1 MTVTQNMCMWGPV
14 HLQRER
20 SGTGSRGDPQG
31 AFRSRSHSREAFKRS
46 CPSASEGRNHLEAAP
61 YRREGSARPPING
74 YGRSSSERA
83 APVAS
88 PTIASSVR
96 STVTAAPPVAAP
108 SSTSS
113 AALHGAVGGL
123 VLAVAAEPAVPVAV
137 VSASA
142 SVGTAAIGAVPA
154 ASSPA
159 VAAVAVVAAASFG
172 KPVVIP
178 VAGATATPTPSS
190 SASPGGPGRAAAASS
205 ARLDVLLGHGLLD
218 FHSVALDRVEL
229 DHGRLIGGV
238 VVLEVDET
246 EAALF
251 PALFVGDDLGLL
263 HGAELAE
270 VLHQVPFAHVP
281 FEAAHEEFLH
291 LGVSAGL
298 GRVLPGHGPL
308 QLHRVPVHRV
318 GGRGHGGVRLLHR
331 RVGDEAEAPGALGLR
346 VEHDHAVGE
355 GAVGREVLPQPGLR
369 GLHVQ
374 PTDEQLAQLRV
385 LHAASGAAPGPGA
398 ETPPPVRGQ
407 LRRFF
412 PLLLRLAASSPCE
425 QRDLTAAAAAGGSC
439 LGAARRLRSASPDRQ
454 HSRGV
459 PGAAAPPERR
469 AGVGANTGA
478 HKMAAAASRER
489 GRRLVPTQRGRR
501 EPRPPR
507 LPPSPSQPKRAM
519 LRRRPPLTFKGRGL
533 SRD

>member
-46 CPSASEGRNHLEAAP
+46 CPSANEGRNHLEAAP
-61 YRREGSARPPING
+61 YRREGSPRPPLNG

-123 VLAVAAEPAVPVAV
+123 VLAVAAEPAVPIAV
-137 VSASA
+137 VAAFPSAAA

-159 VAAVAVVAAASFG
+159 IAVVAAASFG

-178 VAGATATPTPSS
+178 VAGAAAAPTPSSS
-190 SASPGGPGRAAAASS
+190 SASPGGPGRAAASP

-218 FHSVALDRVEL
+218 LHTVALDRVEL
-229 DHGRLIGGV
+229 DHGRLIGSV

-270 VLHQVPFAHVP
+270 ML
-281 FEAAHEEFLH
+281 
-291 LGVSAGL
+291 
-298 GRVLPGHGPL
+298 HGPL
-308 QLHRVPVHRV
+308 R
-318 GGRGHGGVRLLHR
+318 
-331 RVGDEAEAPGALGLR
+331 
-346 VEHDHAVGE
+346 
-355 GAVGREVLPQPGLR
+355 
-369 GLHVQ
+369 
-374 PTDEQLAQLRV
+374 
-385 LHAASGAAPGPGA
+385 
-398 ETPPPVRGQ
+398 
-407 LRRFF
+407 
-412 PLLLRLAASSPCE
+412 
-425 QRDLTAAAAAGGSC
+425 
-439 LGAARRLRSASPDRQ
+439 
-454 HSRGV
+454 
-459 PGAAAPPERR
+459 
-469 AGVGANTGA
+469 
-478 HKMAAAASRER
+478 
-489 GRRLVPTQRGRR
+489 
-501 EPRPPR
+501 PRP
-507 LPPSPSQPKRAM
+507 L
-519 LRRRPPLTFKGRGL
+519 
-533 SRD
+533 

>member
-31 AFRSRSHSREAFKRS
+31 AFRSRSHSREAFKMS
-46 CPSASEGRNHLEAAP
+46 CPSANEGRNHLEAAP
-61 YRREGSARPPING
+61 HRREGSPRPPING
-74 YGRSSSERA
+74 YDRSSSERA

-96 STVTAAPPVAAP
+96 STVTAAPPAAAP

-137 VSASA
+137 VSASPSAAA

-178 VAGATATPTPSS
+178 VAGAAAAPAPSS
-190 SASPGGPGRAAAASS
+190 SASPGGPGRAAAPP

-218 FHSVALDRVEL
+218 LHSVALDRVEL
-229 DHGRLIGGV
+229 DHGRLIGRV

-281 FEAAHEEFLH
+281 FEAAHEELLH
-291 LGVSAGL
+291 LGVSAGF

-308 QLHRVPVHRV
+308 QLHRIPVHRV
-318 GGRGHGGVRLLHR
+318 GRRGHGGVRLLHR

-369 GLHVQ
+369 GLYVQ
-374 PTDEQLAQLRV
+374 PADEQLAQLRV
-385 LHAASGAAPGPGA
+385 LHAASGAAPGPSA

-412 PLLLRLAASSPCE
+412 PPLLRLAASSPCE
-425 QRDLTAAAAAGGSC
+425 QRDLFTAAAAAGGSS

-454 HSRGV
+454 HSQGV
-459 PGAAAPPERR
+459 PGAAAAPGRR
-469 AGVGANTGA
+469 AGVGSNTGA

-489 GRRLVPTQRGRR
+489 GR
-501 EPRPPR
+501 
-507 LPPSPSQPKRAM
+507 
-519 LRRRPPLTFKGRGL
+519 
-533 SRD
+533 